1 MEAIKQWMICI
12 VFCSLITAVINIL
25 TPKSST
31 QRAVKTIVSSFMIC
45 AFLSPFIS
53 GGDIDIEDYL
63 PNFSDYQASLSA
75 EISTAMLE
83 QAEKESE
90 KSIEELLID
99 LNVEF
104 ENIAVK
110 ADIDSENS
118 IYVREIVITL
128 DKKYS
133 YREKQIT
140 SNLKA
145 MFLTEAE
152 YVWVKK

>member
-25 TPKSST
+25 TPKSSI

-53 GGDIDIEDYL
+53 GDGIDIEDYL

-75 EISTAMLE
+75 EISEAMLE

-90 KSIEELLID
+90 KSIAELLFD

-104 ENIAVK
+104 DNITVK
-110 ADIDSENS
+110 TGVDSENS
-118 IYVREIVITL
+118 IYVSDILITL
-128 DKKYS
+128 DEKYF

-145 MFLTEAE
+145 MFSTEAE